1 MAGYVALQIEQHANF
16 SRVITVK
23 AADGSPQN
31 LVGYTANTLIRRSHY
46 STRSNTITTIITD
59 GANGQITLSLTA
71 ANSGLLIPGRYVMD
85 TTTTT
90 GGGVVQRMIEGIA
103 VVSPGVTHP

>member
-1 MAGYVALQIEQHANF
+1 MAGYAAINIEQHANF

-23 AADGSPQN
+23 AANGSAQN
-31 LVGYTANTLIRRSHY
+31 LVGYTANTLVRRSFY
-46 STRSNTITTIITD
+46 SEHSNTITTIITD
-59 GANGQITLSLTA
+59 GPNGQITLSMTA
-71 ANSGLLIPGRYVMD
+71 ANTGLLIPGRYVFD

-103 VVSPGVTHP
+103 VISPGVTH

>member
-1 MAGYVALQIEQHANF
+1 MAGYVAINIEQHANF

-23 AADGSPQN
+23 QADGTAQN
-31 LVGYTANTLIRRSHY
+31 LTSYTANTLIRRSFY
-46 STRSNTITTIITD
+46 SEHSNTITTVITD
-59 GANGQITLSLTA
+59 ASNGQITLSMTA
-71 ANSGLLIPGRYVMD
+71 ANTGLLRAGRYVFD

-103 VVSPGVTHP
+103 VVSPGVTH